1 MAPFFLVGLW
11 IMIKKNVK
19 GTILAQ
25 KKLQRVK
32 DECNKG
38 RTKRLGFINKILREK
53 NEASFA

>member
-1 MAPFFLVGLW
+1 
-11 IMIKKNVK
+11 MIKKNVK

-32 DECNKG
+32 DEWNKG
-38 RTKRLGFINKILREK
+38 RTKHLGFINKRLREK